1 MASSCTSAK
10 AVLAIG
16 QALGKAAT
24 DGGLDLATVLIVGYS
39 DSSGVLRPLIT
50 DVSTELLE
58 RLGPKITLLV
68 VAAEQRLEP
77 GVAQRLG
84 ASNGTLK
91 LLRCETAL
99 EVALALW
106 PPRLAPP
113 GHGPGGDGGGK
124 DDTKGSDGKDKKG
137 EGDKDKGDKGEAE
150 KGQGKGQDGNKAS
163 RIIPQELRDMCRAF
177 AHAIEEKV
185 KEVFVVTDTSVER
198 LTEPVALLPLI
209 EPMLH
214 ARKVSGVPCRHYA
227 HVCLPLSFH
236 TQALLVAKLVRSN
249 LVSDRRSTASR
260 LYSTIRPWST

>member
-16 QALGKAAT
+16 QALGQAAT
-24 DGGLDLATVLIVGYS
+24 EGGLDLATVLIVGYS
-39 DSSGVLRPLIT
+39 DSSGVLRPMVT
-50 DVSTELLE
+50 PVSTELLE

-68 VAAEQRLEP
+68 VAAEQQLEG
-77 GVAQRLG
+77 GVTQRLG
-84 ASNGTLK
+84 ASTGTLK

-113 GHGPGGDGGGK
+113 DNGPGGDGGGK
-124 DDTKGSDGKDKKG
+124 DNTNGSDGRDKKG

-177 AHAIEEKV
+177 AYAIEENI
-185 KEVFVVTDTSVER
+185 KEVYSMTDTGFKCLTQPVE
-198 LTEPVALLPLI
+198 LLPHI
-209 EPMLH
+209 EPMLN
-214 ARKVSGVPCRHYA
+214 ARKVSRVQCRHYA
-227 HVCLPLSFH
+227 HVSLLS
-236 TQALLVAKLVRSN
+236 LN
-249 LVSDRRSTASR
+249 LF
-260 LYSTIRPWST
+260 